1 MRDDTKNGCIAD
13 YTRWGQLQEPEM
25 RREGRHAQAVR
36 ELTVIV
42 VHWPLAG
49 YVSTRLFPTRSD
61 SGSCLLEIRYR
72 KILAKILRIS
82 SENKGKK
89 AKEKNI
95 KKCTKFKNI
104 WLCGNL
110 NSLPKNLPYVDS

>member
-1 MRDDTKNGCIAD
+1 MRDDTKNGCVAD

-25 RREGRHAQAVR
+25 RSEGRHAQAVR

-49 YVSTRLFPTRSD
+49 YVSTRLFQTRSD

-72 KILAKILRIS
+72 KILAKI
-82 SENKGKK
+82 
-89 AKEKNI
+89 
-95 KKCTKFKNI
+95 
-104 WLCGNL
+104 
-110 NSLPKNLPYVDS
+110 

>member
-1 MRDDTKNGCIAD
+1 MRDDTKNGCVAD
-13 YTRWGQLQEPEM
+13 HTRWGQLQEPEM
-25 RREGRHAQAVR
+25 RSEGRHEQAVR

-49 YVSTRLFPTRSD
+49 YVSTTLFQTRSD

-72 KILAKILRIS
+72 KILAKISRIS

-89 AKEKNI
+89 AKEKKY
-95 KKCTKFKNI
+95 KKMYK
-104 WLCGNL
+104 
-110 NSLPKNLPYVDS
+110 V

>member
-1 MRDDTKNGCIAD
+1 MRS
-13 YTRWGQLQEPEM
+13 
-25 RREGRHAQAVR
+25 EGRHAQAVR

-49 YVSTRLFPTRSD
+49 YVSTRLFQTRSD
-61 SGSCLLEIRYR
+61 SGSCPLEIRYR
-72 KILAKILRIS
+72 KILAKFEGSAARI
-82 SENKGKK
+82 KGKK
-89 AKEKNI
+89 PKEKNI

-104 WLCGNL
+104 WLCSNL